1 VDYSSCIHGPNKIER
16 EENIP
21 DEIIDKLNGSDGFSV
36 TKRGIDRVVKSDYP
50 YPLTRQ
56 IKAGYERSVRSDPHP
71 AYLQR
76 MTRASL
82 PRVMRGGSHVR
93 LMRSG
98 NDIHRM
104 MRSEGKSRNSKILLT
119 SLLFGKR
126 PTTNTL
132 TSCEDCPS
140 SLDSNIMDF
149 DYSITPDRN
158 NHQAKTG
165 SDKAIENFDDV
176 PIKRNYLRLTRDLS
190 RTLRSS
196 GQDEI
201 SDGTYIGEDQNMNS
215 ISEDKRGGYDR
226 LLRSAGK
233 DYVRIMRSTKRDFS
247 RMMRSPIRGNDRMM
261 RADKLLASP
270 FRPTRSAD
278 NFRRLMRS
286 QGNYDYLTRLA
297 RSGDYQ
303 RLMRTPASSGQLTS
317 QDVSRSPQDE
327 DDNDRMIFRRRL
339 FRSEEIPSEERGAND
354 VPYVRLTR
362 VPNFSR
368 MTRGINL
375 GRSLRSM
382 DLHRA
387 TRSPESFDEH
397 DLDNLYFY

>member
-1 VDYSSCIHGPNKIER
+1 M
-16 EENIP
+16 EENTP
-21 DEIIDKLNGSDGFSV
+21 DEIIDKPKGNDGLSV
-36 TKRGIDRVVKSDYP
+36 AKRGIDRVVKSDYP

-76 MTRASL
+76 MTRVSL

-98 NDIHRM
+98 NEIHRM
-104 MRSEGKSRNSKILLT
+104 MRSAGKSRNSRLLLT

-132 TSCEDCPS
+132 TSCADCPS
-140 SLDSNIMDF
+140 SFDSNIIDF

-158 NHQAKTG
+158 NHKTKTG
-165 SDKAIENFDDV
+165 PGKAIEDFDDE
-176 PIKRNYLRLTRDLS
+176 PMKRNYLRSTRDLS

-215 ISEDKRGGYDR
+215 ISGDKRGGYDR
-226 LLRSAGK
+226 LLRSAK
-233 DYVRIMRSTKRDFS
+233 QDYVRIMRSTKRDFGRMMRS
-247 RMMRSPIRGNDRMM
+247 TKRDFGRMMRSPIRGNDRIM

-270 FRPTRSAD
+270 FRPTRSSD

-286 QGNYDYLTRLA
+286 EGNYDYLTRLV

-303 RLMRTPASSGQLTS
+303 RLMRTPDSSGQLTY
-317 QDVSRSPQDE
+317 QDASRSPQDE

-339 FRSEEIPSEERGAND
+339 FRSKEIPSEEMEAND
-354 VPYVRLTR
+354 VPYIRLTR
-362 VPNFSR
+362 VPMFSR
-368 MTRGINL
+368 MTRGVNL
-375 GRSLRSM
+375 GRSVRSM

-387 TRSPESFDEH
+387 TWSPESFDEH

>member
-1 VDYSSCIHGPNKIER
+1 
-16 EENIP
+16 
-21 DEIIDKLNGSDGFSV
+21 
-36 TKRGIDRVVKSDYP
+36 
-50 YPLTRQ
+50 
-56 IKAGYERSVRSDPHP
+56 
-71 AYLQR
+71 

-104 MRSEGKSRNSKILLT
+104 MRSEGKSRNARILLT
-119 SLLFGKR
+119 RHLLGKR
-126 PTTNTL
+126 PTTNML
-132 TSCEDCPS
+132 TSCADCPS

-158 NHQAKTG
+158 NHKAKTG
-165 SDKAIENFDDV
+165 SGKAIENFDDV

-397 DLDNLYFY
+397 NLDNLYFY

>member
-1 VDYSSCIHGPNKIER
+1 
-16 EENIP
+16 
-21 DEIIDKLNGSDGFSV
+21 
-36 TKRGIDRVVKSDYP
+36 
-50 YPLTRQ
+50 
-56 IKAGYERSVRSDPHP
+56 
-71 AYLQR
+71 
-76 MTRASL
+76 MTRVSL

-98 NDIHRM
+98 NEIHRM
-104 MRSEGKSRNSKILLT
+104 MRSAGKSRNSRLLLT

-132 TSCEDCPS
+132 TSCADCPS
-140 SLDSNIMDF
+140 SFDSNIIDF

-158 NHQAKTG
+158 NHKTKTG
-165 SDKAIENFDDV
+165 PGKAIEDFDDE
-176 PIKRNYLRLTRDLS
+176 PMKRNYLRSTRDLS

-215 ISEDKRGGYDR
+215 ISGDKRGGYDR
-226 LLRSAGK
+226 LLRSAK
-233 DYVRIMRSTKRDFS
+233 QDYVRIMRSTKRDFGRMMRS
-247 RMMRSPIRGNDRMM
+247 TKRDFGRMMRSPIRGNDRIM

-278 NFRRLMRS
+278 NYRRLMRS
-286 QGNYDYLTRLA
+286 EGNYDYLTRLV

-303 RLMRTPASSGQLTS
+303 RLMRTPASSDQLTY

-339 FRSEEIPSEERGAND
+339 FRSEEIPSNERGAND

-362 VPNFSR
+362 VPHYSR

-375 GRSLRSM
+375 GRSVRSL

-387 TRSPESFDEH
+387 TRSPDSFDEH

>member
-1 VDYSSCIHGPNKIER
+1 
-16 EENIP
+16 
-21 DEIIDKLNGSDGFSV
+21 
-36 TKRGIDRVVKSDYP
+36 
-50 YPLTRQ
+50 
-56 IKAGYERSVRSDPHP
+56 
-71 AYLQR
+71 

-82 PRVMRGGSHVR
+82 PRVMRGASHVR
-93 LMRSG
+93 LMKSVDRIIRSAN
-98 NDIHRM
+98 NDQQMTLPQRPSQKLYRM
-104 MRSEGKSRNSKILLT
+104 MRSEGKSRNSRILLT

-158 NHQAKTG
+158 NHEAKTG
-165 SDKAIENFDDV
+165 SGKAIEDFDDV
-176 PIKRNYLRLTRDLS
+176 PIKRNYLRSTRDLS

-201 SDGTYIGEDQNMNS
+201 SEGTSIGEDENVNS

-233 DYVRIMRSTKRDFS
+233 DYVRIMRSTKRDFG
-247 RMMRSPIRGNDRMM
+247 RMMRSPIRGNDRIM

-278 NFRRLMRS
+278 NYRRLMRS
-286 QGNYDYLTRLA
+286 EGNYDYLTRLV

-303 RLMRTPASSGQLTS
+303 RLMRTPASPGQLTY

-339 FRSEEIPSEERGAND
+339 FRSEEIPSNERGAND

-362 VPNFSR
+362 VPHYSR
-368 MTRGINL
+368 MIRGINL
-375 GRSLRSM
+375 GRSVRSL

-387 TRSPESFDEH
+387 TRSPDSFDEH